1 MTLEFGLF
9 LEMQLEVLR
18 TKFSDLYLF
27 DNLSKDTSKRTGLF
41 GCIWWLRCFAISME
55 LIDVG
60 KVVASVDELGD
71 G

>member
-41 GCIWWLRCFAISME
+41 GCI
-55 LIDVG
+55 
-60 KVVASVDELGD
+60 
-71 G
+71 